1 MRPYENPQ
9 LYDPVHTKVG
19 VIGLGYVGLPLA
31 LLFTK
36 KGYHVTGIDIDADKV
51 ASLQQASSYIPD
63 IENRELAQMLAT
75 NKLTFAAD
83 YQGIEDLDI
92 IVVCVPTPLANDN
105 KPDLRYLK
113 HVSEALYPRLQK
125 EQLVIVESSTYPGTT
140 REVIQP
146 ILEKSNLIPGKT
158 LHLAYSPERIDPGN
172 KSLAIEEVPK
182 IISGLSEQCLMRIT
196 AFYGRVFNTIVPASS
211 LEVAELAKLL
221 ENSYRFINI
230 SFINEMAMFCDK
242 LGIDLWEA
250 ISTATTKPYGY
261 QAFYPGPGIGGH
273 CIPIDPLYLYWVG
286 AQRGFHTQ
294 FLSLSEQ
301 MNQTITSYVV
311 EQIKKLAETS
321 KSISD
326 ASIVL
331 CGLSYKKDSNDVRTS
346 PALDIMK
353 ALIQLGANVCYHDSH
368 VPAVEV
374 GQTLYS
380 SQPLTQEL
388 LENADL
394 VAILTDHS
402 NLPIKSILEHAKVVY
417 DTKNVTKGYKG
428 KAKTV
433 VLGGGGTNYLADG
446 KS

>member
-1 MRPYENPQ
+1 MCSQEKPQ
-9 LYDPVHTKVG
+9 HYDPVHTKVG

-36 KGYHVTGIDIDADKV
+36 KGYHVTGIDIDATKV

-63 IENRELAQMLAT
+63 IENRELAQVLAT

-83 YQGIEDLDI
+83 YSGIEDLDI
-92 IVVCVPTPLANDN
+92 IVICVPTPLASDN

-113 HVSEALYPRLQK
+113 HVSEDLYPRLQEK
-125 EQLVIVESSTYPGTT
+125 QLVIVESSTYPGTT

-172 KSLAIEEVPK
+172 KSLSIEEVPK

-196 AFYGRVFNTIVPASS
+196 AFYERVFNTIVPASS

-250 ISTATTKPYGY
+250 IATANTKPYGY

-301 MNQTITSYVV
+301 MNQTITSYVI
-311 EQIKKLAETS
+311 EQIKKLAETD
-321 KSISD
+321 KPISD
-326 ASIVL
+326 AAIVL
-331 CGLSYKKDSNDVRTS
+331 YGLSYKKDSNDVRSS

-353 ALIQLGANVCYHDSH
+353 ALIQTGANVSYHDPH
-368 VPAVEV
+368 VPSVEV

-380 SQPLTQEL
+380 SQPLTKEL

-402 NLPIKSILEHAKVVY
+402 NLPITSILEHAKVVY

-433 VLGGGGTNYLADG
+433 VLGDGGTNYLADG